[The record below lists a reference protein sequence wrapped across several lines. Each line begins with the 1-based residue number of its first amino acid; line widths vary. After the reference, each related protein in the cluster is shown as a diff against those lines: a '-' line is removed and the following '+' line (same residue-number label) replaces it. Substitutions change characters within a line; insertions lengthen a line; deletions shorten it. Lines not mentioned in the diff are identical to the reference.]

1 MCYYYPAFIKPGQ
14 QMIRIFTRRQFVLGL
29 LLSSSVAFAHG
40 PSRLKVKE
48 TISIQAPPA
57 EVWAM
62 IGNFDSA
69 HTWLPMVESSTA
81 EGGNDE
87 GASRTLVLGPGV
99 EIFEILKRHSDE
111 KMSYSYKIP
120 TSEHDVSIL
129 PVTNYASTI
138 SVKADGDGSMVM
150 WKGAFYRGY
159 PNNDPP
165 ADLNDDAAIAAV
177 TSVYKAGLEHLK
189 KLFENPG

>member
-1 MCYYYPAFIKPGQ
+1 MTTAIK
-14 QMIRIFTRRQFVLGL
+14 RRHLLLGL
-29 LLSSSVAFAHG
+29 LLASSVAFAHG

-48 TISIQAPPA
+48 TKRIQAPAA

-62 IGNFDSA
+62 IGKFDNA
-69 HTWLPMVESSTA
+69 HVWLPMVESSTT
-81 EGGNDE
+81 EGGNNE
-87 GASRTLVLGPGV
+87 GASRTLALGPGI

-120 TSEHDVSIL
+120 TKKHDVSVL
-129 PVTNYASTI
+129 PVTNYASTL
-138 SVKADGDGSMVM
+138 SVKEDGDGSIVT

-165 ADLNDDAAIAAV
+165 AELNDDAAIAAV

-189 KLFENPG
+189 KLIENPG